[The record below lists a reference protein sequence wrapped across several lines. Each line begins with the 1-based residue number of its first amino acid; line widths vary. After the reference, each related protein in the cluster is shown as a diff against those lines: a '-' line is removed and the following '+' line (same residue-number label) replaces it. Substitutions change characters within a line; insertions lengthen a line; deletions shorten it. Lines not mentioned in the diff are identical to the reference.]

1 MVYKIKLSLYII
13 VLLLF
18 VSCGQKQ
25 TAQNEA
31 ESDLVTL
38 NFVQLNDVYEIAP
51 LGGGLYGGMAR
62 VAHVVD

>member
-25 TAQNEA
+25 TAQNDA

-38 NFVQLNDVYEIAP
+38 NFVQLNDVY
-51 LGGGLYGGMAR
+51 
-62 VAHVVD
+62 